1 MSVFEVTADRISY
14 ISDAIS
20 FTFDRNFKG
29 TLQLGEL
36 PTHQLVEV
44 INDHVLRFV
53 VAERATYV
61 VFSETVEIHQI
72 HCGVE
77 VTEPFTLNT
86 TNGPEA
92 AAVLRSWYQVK

>member
-14 ISDAIS
+14 KSEAIS

-36 PTHQLVEV
+36 PTHQLVEA
-44 INDHVLRFV
+44 INDHVVRFA
-53 VAERATYV
+53 VAERAIYV
-61 VFSETVEIHQI
+61 IFSEAVEIHQMY
-72 HCGVE
+72 CGVQLE
-77 VTEPFTLNT
+77 EPFTLNT
-86 TNGPEA
+86 TNGPQA